1 MQLEKSD
8 DNNNNSI
15 NNYKGPSIYTR
26 NNIVDKKKYTSS
38 DDIEKILNDEQN
50 IIKEESWSR
59 LQSKEKINKL
69 DTFSNKYCIENNISE
84 KEDELKIFLNDIFK
98 KRTKKEVT
106 YNKKDGI
113 IENINGLIYNKTEQK
128 FQIVKQTNRIS
139 TLKGLPK
146 NAFSRKKKD
155 RKNMTKKNNDI
166 N

>member
-1 MQLEKSD
+1 MQLENSE
-8 DNNNNSI
+8 DNNNSV

-26 NNIVDKKKYTSS
+26 NNIIDKKKYTSS

-50 IIKEESWSR
+50 VLKEESWSR
-59 LQSKEKINKL
+59 LQNKEKINKL
-69 DTFSNKYCIENNISE
+69 NIFSNKYCIENNISE

-106 YNKKDGI
+106 YNKKEGI
-113 IENINGLIYNKTEQK
+113 IESINGLTYNKNEDK
-128 FQIVKQTNRIS
+128 FQIIKQTNRIS

-146 NAFSRKKKD
+146 TAFSRKKKD
-155 RKNMTKKNNDI
+155 RKNITKKNNDI

>member
-1 MQLEKSD
+1 MQLENSE
-8 DNNNNSI
+8 DNNNSV

-26 NNIVDKKKYTSS
+26 NNIIDKKYTSS

-50 IIKEESWSR
+50 VLKEESWSR
-59 LQSKEKINKL
+59 LQNKEKINKL
-69 DTFSNKYCIENNISE
+69 NIFSNKYCIENNISE

-106 YNKKDGI
+106 YNKKEGI
-113 IENINGLIYNKTEQK
+113 IESINGLTYNKNENK
-128 FQIVKQTNRIS
+128 FQIIKQTNRIS

-146 NAFSRKKKD
+146 TAFSRKKKD
-155 RKNMTKKNNDI
+155 RKNITKKNNDI

>member
-1 MQLEKSD
+1 MQLENSE
-8 DNNNNSI
+8 DNNNSV

-26 NNIVDKKKYTSS
+26 NNIIDKKKYTSS

-50 IIKEESWSR
+50 VLKEESWSR
-59 LQSKEKINKL
+59 LQNKEKINKINI
-69 DTFSNKYCIENNISE
+69 FSNKYCIENNISE

-106 YNKKDGI
+106 YNKKEGI
-113 IENINGLIYNKTEQK
+113 IESINGLTYNKNENK
-128 FQIVKQTNRIS
+128 FQIIKQTNRIS

-146 NAFSRKKKD
+146 TGFSRKKKD
-155 RKNMTKKNNDI
+155 RKNITKKNNDI